1 MVFSEMYLFAHSGEG
16 VLSSLELRDARL
28 APADGGGSL
37 RAEDLPRSCR
47 DRESVTLKM
56 MA

>member
-28 APADGGGSL
+28 APADGGGRL

-47 DRESVTLKM
+47 NRESVTLKM